1 MPVIKCPVC
10 RQRILHPS
18 VTTACTNCGTVLT
31 PWVEEQQ
38 EQSEKQANEA
48 ASTPSQPLVLSSAEP
63 EAIRCPQCNHMTFEN
78 ETNCSHCNALLTPS
92 ESMPSATTSPELPA
106 LVPQQQLVPVQPP
119 RAVMLT
125 PSDPYLQ
132 PVYPAQPPQTINV
145 GPTSMAPFV
154 PGLPIGKLPWGFPK
168 RPADADG
175 VIIYVHAQEEYQ
187 QPSLLGAILRMF
199 VNMVWATPGDLRQH
213 EREKIHVTT
222 IRVRMPDNVQKD
234 ARMEGYLKGAN
245 LSLGDVVSLWG
256 WRRKGSLVV
265 TRGYNHTAKA
275 TISSSTMSSPISGVV
290 LILLAV
296 VAFVLL
302 AYMYHIPIIPHWP

>member
-18 VTTACTNCGTVLT
+18 VTTACTNCGAVLT
-31 PWVEEQQ
+31 PWVEEQ
-38 EQSEKQANEA
+38 SERLAPEVA
-48 ASTPSQPLVLSSAEP
+48 ATPSQSLALSSAEP
-63 EAIRCPQCNHMTFEN
+63 EAIRCPWCNHVTFDN
-78 ETNCSHCNALLTPS
+78 ETNCSHCNASLTS
-92 ESMPSATTSPELPA
+92 AESTPSATTSPELPA
-106 LVPQQQLVPVQPP
+106 LAPPQHPVPVPLSQ
-119 RAVMLT
+119 AVMLT
-125 PSDPYLQ
+125 PSDPYVQ
-132 PVYPAQPPQTINV
+132 PSYPAQPPQTINIGYFGMTPSV
-145 GPTSMAPFV
+145 S
-154 PGLPIGKLPWGFPK
+154 GLPIGKSPWGFPK
-168 RPADADG
+168 RPADAEG
-175 VIIYVHAQEEYQ
+175 IIIYVQGQDEHP

-213 EREKIHVTT
+213 ERERIHVTT
-222 IRVRMPDNVQKD
+222 IRVRTSDDVQKD
-234 ARMEGYLKGAN
+234 ARVEGYLKGAN

-275 TISSSTMSSPISGVV
+275 AISSSTMTSPVSGMV

-296 VAFVLL
+296 VAVVLL

>member
-38 EQSEKQANEA
+38 EQPEKQVTEA
-48 ASTPSQPLVLSSAEP
+48 TSTPSQSLVLSSAEP
-63 EAIRCPQCNHMTFEN
+63 EAIRCPWCNHVTFDN
-78 ETNCSHCNALLTPS
+78 ETNCSHCDASLTPS
-92 ESMPSATTSPELPA
+92 ESIPSATTSPELPA
-106 LVPQQQLVPVQPP
+106 LVPQQQLVPVQSPQ
-119 RAVMLT
+119 AVMLT
-125 PSDPYLQ
+125 PSDPYVQ
-132 PVYPAQPPQTINV
+132 PVYPVPPPQTINI
-145 GPTSMAPFV
+145 GHSSMVSFAPA
-154 PGLPIGKLPWGFPK
+154 LPIGKLPWGFPK
-168 RPADADG
+168 RPADVEG
-175 VIIYVHAQEEYQ
+175 VIIYVHAQEEHQ

-213 EREKIHVTT
+213 ERERIHVTT
-222 IRVRMPDNVQKD
+222 IRVRTSNEVQKD
-234 ARMEGYLKGAN
+234 ARVEGYLKGAN
-245 LSLGDVVSLWG
+245 LSLGDVISLWG

-275 TISSSTMSSPISGVV
+275 AISSSTMSSPISGVV
-290 LILLAV
+290 LILFAV